1 MELYRQPASVRKL
14 TSSVDLPAL
23 KKIGKF
29 IFSWKVFKREE
40 ELEFMWTDDLSQG
53 KNHVGANSVTG
64 SMKGDTKLIG
74 EQETREKKTN
84 N

>member
-1 MELYRQPASVRKL
+1 MELYRQPATVRKL

-29 IFSWKVFKREE
+29 IFSWQVFKREE
-40 ELEFMWTDDLSQG
+40 ELEFLWTDDLSQG
-53 KNHVGANSVTG
+53 KNHVGANSITG

-74 EQETREKKTN
+74 TN
-84 N
+84 NRAENE